1 MNWKGLLQGC
11 KVLGMAILGVA
22 EKQYESKQSFE
33 HTAPFSYL
41 ESATPNSQ
49 LSEVPA
55 FRYQA
60 IAW

>member
-1 MNWKGLLQGC
+1 MQGC